1 MCMLLK
7 NVKTAIDKYSMLKKG
22 DRVVVAVSGGPDSVA
37 LLHVFASLKDSYGI
51 DLHTAHLEHGIR
63 GEESIEDMR
72 FVERLSSDLGV
83 PVTTSHESVPELA
96 RTQRMS
102 VEAAARK
109 ARYAF
114 FNRLLDET
122 GFNKIATG
130 HNANDR
136 AETVLLN
143 VLRGSAVAGLAGI
156 RPAVRDRVVR
166 PLIESTRE
174 EISAYLEENGI
185 PSRLDSSN
193 LDERYERNRVRQVLV
208 PLIEKEFNPKIIESL
223 ARTANVF
230 SMLDEFLKIR
240 AGELLGVC
248 SRSEPDRTTIE
259 LGPLMDAPRV
269 VRLFA
274 LYLVLRSLEGDRQ
287 VVSFETLSAVLG
299 LAEDSQSGSRV
310 DVGSGI
316 VALREYD
323 RLTIGRDLALDGD
336 YEITLEVPGVVHAPS
351 GGSTLTTEVLKHRP
365 SNGEVSKNGSTVYFD
380 LQGLKTPLVARNW
393 RRGDRFVPFGSSGS
407 KKVHDIFIDE
417 KVPVSRRG
425 KIPIIRDGQ
434 GIIWIAGV
442 KRAERARVTDQT
454 EVVVKI
460 THREEG

>member
-1 MCMLLK
+1 MLLK
-7 NVKTAIDKYSMLKKG
+7 SVKTAIDKYRMLKNG
-22 DRVVVAVSGGPDSVA
+22 DRVVVALSGGPDSVA
-37 LLHVFASLKDSYGI
+37 LLHVLASLKTSYGI
-51 DLHTAHLEHGIR
+51 DLHAAHLEHGIR

-83 PVTTSHESVPELA
+83 PLTTRHENVPELA
-96 RTQRMS
+96 RTQKMS
-102 VEAAARK
+102 VEATARK
-109 ARYAF
+109 VRYAF
-114 FNRLLDET
+114 FDRLLEET

-143 VLRGSAVAGLAGI
+143 ILRGSAVAGLTGI
-156 RPAVRDRVVR
+156 RPAAQGRVVR

-174 EISAYLEENGI
+174 EIVAHLEESGI
-185 PSRLDSSN
+185 AYRLDSSN
-193 LDERYERNRVRQVLV
+193 LDGRYERNRVRQVLM
-208 PLIEKEFNPKIIESL
+208 PLIEKEFNPKIVESL

-230 SMLDEFLKIR
+230 SMLDEYLKTR
-240 AGELLGVC
+240 AGEVLRAC
-248 SRSEPDRTTIE
+248 SKSGPDRTTIE
-259 LGPLMDAPRV
+259 LGPFMEVPRV
-269 VRLFA
+269 MRLFS

-287 VVSFETLSAVLG
+287 VASFENLSAVLG
-299 LAEDSQSGSRV
+299 LAEGSRSGSRI

-323 RLTIGRDLALDGD
+323 KLVIGRDLAFDRD
-336 YEITLEVPGVVHAPS
+336 YEITLEVPGQVHTPS
-351 GGSTLTTEVLKHRP
+351 AGCTLTAEVLRRKP
-365 SNGEVSKNGSTVYFD
+365 SNGEVSRNGSTVYFD
-380 LQGLKTPLVARNW
+380 LAGLRTPLIARNW

-417 KVPVSRRG
+417 KVPVSRRSR
-425 KIPIIRDGQ
+425 IPIIRDSQ

-442 KRAERARVTDQT
+442 KRADRARITDRT
-454 EVVVKI
+454 EAVVKI